1 MSRGRVHWLILV
13 PIGLIVAA
21 SLMFVQKHRQERA
34 EAQAVVVAGPT
45 VSAPGSDA
53 ARREEPGAAF
63 QRGMAELERRQPR
76 PALAIFD
83 AIRDEPLRLAGQAM
97 ARHDMRHAA
106 ESQLALETLLAH
118 HGDIAAYQIAQV
130 YAWRGQPEEAF
141 QWLDRALVQRDGG
154 LPDVKYDP
162 AFRSLRTDERFDA
175 LLDKLGL
182 PR

>member
-21 SLMFVQKHRQERA
+21 SLMFVQKHRKERA
-34 EAQAVVVAGPT
+34 EAEAVAVATPTAGP
-45 VSAPGSDA
+45 DA
-53 ARREEPGAAF
+53 ARPEEPGAAF

>member
-1 MSRGRVHWLILV
+1 MSRGRVRWLVLV

-21 SLMFVQKHRQERA
+21 SMMFVQKHRHERA
-34 EAQAVVVAGPT
+34 EAQAAAE
-45 VSAPGSDA
+45 APAPASPPRADA
-53 ARREEPGAAF
+53 LRAEQPGAAF
-63 QRGMAELERRQPR
+63 QRGMAELEQRRPR
-76 PALAIFD
+76 PALAVFN

-97 ARHDMRHAA
+97 AQHDMRHAA

-162 AFRSLRTDERFDA
+162 AFRSLRTDERFGA

>member
-34 EAQAVVVAGPT
+34 EAQAVAMATPTAGSNAT
-45 VSAPGSDA
+45 
-53 ARREEPGAAF
+53 RTEEPRAAF
-63 QRGMAELERRQPR
+63 QRGMAELEQRRPR
-76 PALAIFD
+76 PALAVFN

-97 ARHDMRHAA
+97 AQHDMRHAA

-162 AFRSLRTDERFDA
+162 AFRSLRTDERFGA